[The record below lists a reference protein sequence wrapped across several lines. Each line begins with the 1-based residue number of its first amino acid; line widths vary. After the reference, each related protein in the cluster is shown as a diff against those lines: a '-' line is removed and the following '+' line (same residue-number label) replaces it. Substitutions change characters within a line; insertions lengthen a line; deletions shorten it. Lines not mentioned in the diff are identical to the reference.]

1 MTTNNGKKRKY
12 KVRTTGIRH
21 GWGANAFF
29 YKHLCE
35 ARRRSRIP
43 FLDANTIILVLVNL
57 GMAFLLSNIWREEG
71 DVMPAGLMMIIGAA
85 FSCYI
90 LFFLNAAGAWM
101 QELMKPYIYLV
112 PASGFTKLVWAAMS
126 TMLKPV
132 VDGVIVFAILGIY
145 AQANPLTVLLC
156 ILVYASMG
164 VLYIAGSVL
173 SDRILGTVAN
183 KGLIMIL
190 YMLILL
196 LLVLPGV
203 GISLVL
209 LLTMGDFLPAIVIG
223 MPVVLWNLAVSAGV
237 FALCR
242 NNLENVE
249 LTNSL

>member
-1 MTTNNGKKRKY
+1 
-12 KVRTTGIRH
+12 
-21 GWGANAFF
+21 
-29 YKHLCE
+29 
-35 ARRRSRIP
+35 
-43 FLDANTIILVLVNL
+43 
-57 GMAFLLSNIWREEG
+57 
-71 DVMPAGLMMIIGAA
+71 MPAGLMMIIGAA

-196 LLVLPGV
+196 LLVCRAWGFPWSCCSRWAISCPRSSSGCRWCSGTWRFRLVCLP
-203 GISLVL
+203 
-209 LLTMGDFLPAIVIG
+209 F
-223 MPVVLWNLAVSAGV
+223 AGTTW
-237 FALCR
+237 R
-242 NNLENVE
+242 MW
-249 LTNSL
+249 S